1 MTINDLLMAAAG
13 KGGWSLTQDSGA
25 NAAQT
30 LTKAAV
36 AGYQHFITSLELVV
50 LAAAVGAADINV
62 VINDGA
68 GNPVWKTGIA
78 TTAARG
84 TRLAPVFQSPIPATP
99 GNLINCVV
107 DALGAGSVSRLSI
120 IGFSVA
126 V

>member
-36 AGYQHFITSLELVV
+36 AGVQHFITSLELVV
-50 LAAAVGAADINV
+50 LAAVVGAADINI

-68 GNPVWKTGIA
+68 TPVWKTGLA

-84 TRLAPVFQSPIPATP
+84 TRLSPVFQSPIPATP
-99 GNLINCVV
+99 GNLIQCVV